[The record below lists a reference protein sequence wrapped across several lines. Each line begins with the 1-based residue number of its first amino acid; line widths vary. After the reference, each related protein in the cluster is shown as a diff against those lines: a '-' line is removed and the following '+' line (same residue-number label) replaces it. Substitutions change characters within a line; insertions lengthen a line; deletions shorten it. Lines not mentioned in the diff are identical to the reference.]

1 VTLSTTTTESH
12 ERPGSSHPIV
22 NPQPHVLTAMNLTR
36 PLVSLFLSSFLACAL
51 LAAARAEEGTSSVKL
66 SAPAQPAR
74 IEIMIAR
81 GNLRINGSDTPEVTV
96 KSEVKA
102 ASTAPRKD
110 GLRVISAS
118 SGYVLAEK
126 DNVVTLDATA
136 ESGKTGGADF
146 NLTVP
151 RSAAII
157 VQNSFGGNIT
167 CTGVAGNLELN
178 SLNGTIRLED
188 VSGGVIAS
196 TMNGE
201 IRATL
206 RELREGNALSF
217 TSMNGEVSL
226 RLPAEAKANVRLR
239 TQNGAVLTDFD
250 ESRLITKTENTPGF
264 PRTRHVIISKSGSSS
279 MMSDDVHEAIREAAQ
294 VSATAVR
301 EAMNAVKQGLE
312 AAREESNR
320 ARARAHAEDPDAPA
334 APAAPKP
341 PKAPSP
347 TITGG
352 KLVTGTLN
360 GGGPEISVSTMN
372 GDVTLRKIEAAK

>member
-1 VTLSTTTTESH
+1 
-12 ERPGSSHPIV
+12 
-22 NPQPHVLTAMNLTR
+22 MNLTR
-36 PLVSLFLSSFLACAL
+36 PIVSLFLSAFVACAL
-51 LAAARAEEGTSSVKL
+51 LAAARAEETTSSVKL
-66 SAPAQPAR
+66 SDPAKPAR
-74 IEIMIAR
+74 IEIMISR
-81 GNLRINGSDTPEVTV
+81 GNLRITGSDTPEVTV

-102 ASTAPRKD
+102 AATAPRKD

-118 SGYVLAEK
+118 SGYSLAEK

-146 NLTVP
+146 SLTVP
-151 RSAAII
+151 RSAAIV

-178 SLNGTIRLED
+178 SLNGTIRLDD

-226 RLPAEAKANVRLR
+226 RLPVEAKANVRLR

-250 ESRLITKTENTPGF
+250 ESRLITKTETS
-264 PRTRHVIISKSGSSS
+264 PRTEGRARHVFVGKSGTSTV
-279 MMSDDVHEAIREAAQ
+279 MSEEVHEAIREAAQ

-301 EAMNAVKQGLE
+301 EAMTAMKQGLE
-312 AAREESNR
+312 AAREEANR
-320 ARARAHAEDPDAPA
+320 SSSRSRTESRSESGAPGTPMPP
-334 APAAPKP
+334 APPRV
-341 PKAPSP
+341 PSV

-372 GDVTLRKIEAAK
+372 GDVTLRKIDAAR

>member
-1 VTLSTTTTESH
+1 
-12 ERPGSSHPIV
+12 
-22 NPQPHVLTAMNLTR
+22 MNLTR
-36 PLVSLFLSSFLACAL
+36 PLVALCLSAFLACAL
-51 LAAARAEEGTSSVKL
+51 LAAARAEEGASSVKL
-66 SAPAQPAR
+66 SDPTKPAR
-74 IEIMIAR
+74 IEIMISR
-81 GNLRINGSDTPEVTV
+81 GNLRINGADTSEVAV

-102 ASTAPRKD
+102 APARKD

-118 SGYVLAEK
+118 SGYSLAEK

-146 NLTVP
+146 SLTVP

-167 CTGVAGNLELN
+167 CTAVTGNLELN
-178 SLNGTIRLED
+178 CLNGMIRLED

-201 IRATL
+201 IRANI

-250 ESRLITKTENTPGF
+250 ESRLVTKTENTPGS

-279 MMSDDVHEAIREAAQ
+279 VMSDDVHEAIREAAQ

-312 AAREESNR
+312 AAREEQNR
-320 ARARAHAEDPDAPA
+320 AKARTQADEAGKPTP
-334 APAAPKP
+334 PAAPKP
-341 PKAPSP
+341 PKMPSP

-372 GDVTLRKIEAAK
+372 GDITLRKSDPAK